1 MGKEKYKKDVMELF
15 RKSPVLD
22 YKSIERILKSK
33 GEIKGYGKQFIRNLI
48 LSGEIKRLTKGY
60 YTIHD
65 EISLSV
71 FCFTP
76 SYLGLQDALSV
87 YNLWEQETIPII
99 ITSKKVRTGI
109 RKIFGSNVEIR
120 RINIKYIFGINYITQ
135 GNFYLPY
142 SNIEK
147 TLIDMVYFN
156 EYMSEE
162 VIENL
167 KKKIDMK
174 KLNSYLN
181 FYSKRIK
188 GKVMKILKI

>member
-1 MGKEKYKKDVMELF
+1 MGKEKYKKEIMELF

-22 YKSIERILKSK
+22 YKSIERVLKNK
-33 GEIKGYGKQFIRNLI
+33 GNVKEYGKQFIRNLI

-60 YTIHD
+60 YTIYD

-109 RKIFGSNVEIR
+109 RKIFGNNVEIR
-120 RINIKYIFGINYITQ
+120 RINKKYIFGINYIKQ

-142 SNIEK
+142 SDIEK

-156 EYMSEE
+156 EYISEE
-162 VIENL
+162 AIENL
-167 KKKIDMK
+167 KKKIYMK
-174 KLNSYLN
+174 KLNTYLN
-181 FYSKRIK
+181 FYPKRIK
-188 GKVMKILKI
+188 SKVMKILK